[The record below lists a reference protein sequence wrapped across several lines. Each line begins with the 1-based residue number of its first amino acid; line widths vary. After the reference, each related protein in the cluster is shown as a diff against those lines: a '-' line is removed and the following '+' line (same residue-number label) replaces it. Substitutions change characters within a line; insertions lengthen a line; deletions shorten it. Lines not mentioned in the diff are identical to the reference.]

1 MPEMDGIETLR
12 QIRAKKGAG
21 VSLPVIAM
29 SADSS
34 GQVLGEHAGPR
45 FDGYI
50 DKPLCVETL
59 ARVLL
64 PLAPLREGQRPA
76 IRDRDAWGEA

>member
-1 MPEMDGIETLR
+1 M
-12 QIRAKKGAG
+12 KGAG
-21 VSLPVIAM
+21 IGLPVIAM

-34 GQVLGEHAGPR
+34 GQSPGDGTGPR
-45 FDGYI
+45 FDGHI

-64 PLAPLREGQRPA
+64 PLAPLRHRQGISSKAGDPSGQT
-76 IRDRDAWGEA
+76 